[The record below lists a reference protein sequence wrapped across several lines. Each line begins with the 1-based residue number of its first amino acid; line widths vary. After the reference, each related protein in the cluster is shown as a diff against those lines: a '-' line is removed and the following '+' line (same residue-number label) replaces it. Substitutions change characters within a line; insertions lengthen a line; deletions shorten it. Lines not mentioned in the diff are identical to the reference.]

1 MSYRVM
7 FTRKLTHKNFDSL
20 NFLFQFVIMSSAH
33 KGMLSET
40 SLKAVRRGL
49 SVSVSKDKG
58 GVTDGLSAE
67 RCLFTADSF

>member
-1 MSYRVM
+1 MSYRFM
-7 FTRKLTHKNFDSL
+7 FTSKLTHKNLDSL

-33 KGMLSET
+33 NGMLSET
-40 SLKAVRRGL
+40 SLYTVRRVL
-49 SVSVSKDKG
+49 SSSVSKDKG